1 MLGFQ
6 VVQLPM
12 GHWRTAEQVQ
22 GETPEQVQLYSIL
35 TKYEV
40 LAQEN
45 ARLVVYDVLSNC
57 PVYITTLTEVLTKTI
72 DNWSRRD
79 THALTEALKR
89 AYLNIMLEWAD
100 H

>member
-1 MLGFQ
+1 
-6 VVQLPM
+6 M

-22 GETPEQVQLYSIL
+22 GETLEQVRLYCIL
-35 TKYEV
+35 TSYGV
-40 LAQEN
+40 LTKEG

-89 AYLNIMLEWAD
+89 AYLNIMLEWVD